1 MLKIGHKLE
10 KRQWHQNLPTWSNSQ
25 TFWRCFVSFVKF
37 SYWFHVNII
46 TLSGAKAIF
55 FYKRLI
61 RNPEIGNSTVSVW
74 VLRNIW
80 QLDQVRNTKFGTN
93 ESWKIP
99 GSHLPKYHLPITVL
113 KNTRVIKQKRK
124 VGGGGESGI
133 TSPPPPVRLIPNTW
147 KDNNFLPS
155 LYFTMCVVKRYSITE
170 KQRSA
175 YNSLLL
181 ISILQITLKNIKKI
195 LQVEDIYETFDRLQ
209 NWRNLKLQNL
219 FSIFYVFS

>member
-1 MLKIGHKLE
+1 MAINWKNGNDIKISLHEVIVKL
-10 KRQWHQNLPTWSNSQ
+10 
-25 TFWRCFVSFVKF
+25 FWRCFVSFVKF

-46 TLSGAKAIF
+46 TLSGVKAIF
-55 FYKRLI
+55 FYKGLI
-61 RNPEIGNSTVSVW
+61 RNPEIGNSTVCVW

-99 GSHLPKYHLPITVL
+99 GLHLPKYHLPIPGL
-113 KNTRVIKQKRK
+113 QNTRVIKQKQT
-124 VGGGGESGI
+124 VGGGGGVEL
-133 TSPPPPVRLIPNTW
+133 PPFPHPVRLIPKTW